1 MRDILTIS
9 KLNNYVK
16 QIIQDDP
23 YLSYVEVR
31 GEIINLK
38 RYATAIYF
46 TLKEGDTARLSAV
59 SFNIKAFPATLK
71 DGDEVVASGRISVY
85 EKSGTY
91 QIICHDVSYYGL
103 GAKLMALQALK
114 VKLEKTGIFSAD
126 KKRKIPRFPKTI
138 GIITPKDSAAQSDI
152 ITNINRRYPLATLKI
167 INATFQGDSAPSSL
181 MKAFRTLNDLNID
194 VMILARG
201 GGSSD
206 DLWAFNDEM
215 LVMALSERK
224 VPLISAI
231 GHEIDT
237 TLVDY
242 IADLRASTPT
252 AAAEL
257 SVPDQNELR
266 QDLTNIEIRLQ
277 NAILGKYDLL
287 HTSLVNL
294 AKRPVLTNFNEII
307 KTIESS
313 LLSLRTRLG
322 AYSAKIINQSELTT
336 RNQGEKLQQV
346 ILKRL
351 NRQSEEVTFLSAK
364 LLSLNP
370 KNVLERGY
378 AFITRDQEVI
388 KNAAGLKTKDIINIQ
403 FSDGNAR
410 AEVIEGANHE

>member
-103 GAKLMALQALK
+103 GAKLIALQALK

-167 INATFQGDSAPSSL
+167 INATFQGDSAPSSI

-322 AYSAKIINQSELTT
+322 AYSAKIINQSELTM

>member
-1 MRDILTIS
+1 MREILTIS

-16 QIIQDDP
+16 NLIQDDP

-59 SFNIKAFPATLK
+59 SFNIKAFPSTLK
-71 DGDEVVASGRISVY
+71 EGDEVVASGRISVY

-152 ITNINRRYPLATLKI
+152 VTNINRRYPLATLKI
-167 INATFQGDSAPSSL
+167 INATFQGDSAPLSL
-181 MKAFRTLNDLNID
+181 IKAFKTLNETNID
-194 VMILARG
+194 VMIMARG

-206 DLWAFNDEM
+206 DLWAFNDEA
-215 LVMALSERK
+215 LVLALSERK

-266 QDLTNIEIRLQ
+266 QDLANVEIRLQ
-277 NAILGKYDLL
+277 NAILSKYDLL

-294 AKRPVLTNFNEII
+294 TKRPVLINFNEII
-307 KTIESS
+307 KTIETS
-313 LLSLRTRLG
+313 LLSLRTKLG
-322 AYSAKIINQSELTT
+322 AYSAKIINQSELLV
-336 RNQGEKLQQV
+336 RSQSERLQHLT
-346 ILKRL
+346 INRL
-351 NRQSEEVTFLSAK
+351 NRQGEDITYLSAK
-364 LLSLNP
+364 LLTLNP

-378 AFITRDQEVI
+378 AFITRDQAVI
-388 KNAAGLKTKDIINIQ
+388 KNAKELKTKDIIKIQ
-403 FSDGNAR
+403 FSDGSVK
-410 AEVIEGANHE
+410 AEVLEGEEYE

>member
-38 RYATAIYF
+38 RYATAVYF

-103 GAKLMALQALK
+103 GAKLIALQALK

-167 INATFQGDSAPSSL
+167 INATFQGDSAPASL

-224 VPLISAI
+224 IPLISAI

-294 AKRPVLTNFNEII
+294 AKRPVLTNFDEII

-322 AYSAKIINQSELTT
+322 AYSAKIINQSELTM

>member
-167 INATFQGDSAPSSL
+167 INATFQGDSAPASL

-257 SVPDQNELR
+257 SVPDQNEQR

-322 AYSAKIINQSELTT
+322 AYSAKIINQSELTM

>member
-38 RYATAIYF
+38 RYATAVYF

-167 INATFQGDSAPSSL
+167 INATFQGDIAPSSL
-181 MKAFRTLNDLNID
+181 IKAFRTLNDLNID

-307 KTIESS
+307 KTIESI

-322 AYSAKIINQSELTT
+322 AYSAKIINQSELTM

-351 NRQSEEVTFLSAK
+351 NRQSEEVTYLSAK

>member
-38 RYATAIYF
+38 RYATAVYF

-167 INATFQGDSAPSSL
+167 INATFQGDIAPSSL

-322 AYSAKIINQSELTT
+322 AYSAKIINQSELTM
-336 RNQGEKLQQV
+336 RNQGVKLQQV

-351 NRQSEEVTFLSAK
+351 NCQSEEVTFLSAK